1 MTTKKKKQQIE
12 QRAIVPRYACD
23 FETSV
28 FEGQEYTEVWSAAY
42 VEIGGKSEQVIVCK
56 SIGEFFDDMFSHDAR
71 RQILYF
77 HNLKFDGAFILDYD
91 NSQLVWKEAYTHT
104 GES

>member
-1 MTTKKKKQQIE
+1 MTTKKKKQHIE

-42 VEIGGKSEQVIVCK
+42 VEIGGKSEQVTVCK

-71 RQILYF
+71 RQIL
-77 HNLKFDGAFILDYD
+77 
-91 NSQLVWKEAYTHT
+91 
-104 GES
+104 